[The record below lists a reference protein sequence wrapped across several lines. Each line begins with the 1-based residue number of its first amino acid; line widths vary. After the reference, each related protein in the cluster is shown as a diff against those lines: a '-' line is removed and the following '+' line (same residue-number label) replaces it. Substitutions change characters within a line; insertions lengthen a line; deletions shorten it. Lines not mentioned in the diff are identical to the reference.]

1 MVDVG
6 DDREVADVLGG
17 SGHAS
22 TLGCPC
28 GEKAQ
33 AEEEVLQLA
42 AALQALPGAPEEEG
56 QEAGQEEVTS

>member
-17 SGHAS
+17 CGHGS
-22 TLGCPC
+22 TLGCPR
-28 GEKAQ
+28 GQEAQ

-42 AALQALPGAPEEEG
+42 AALQALPGAARQEG
-56 QEAGQEEVTS
+56 QEKEEVSR